1 MSIKRRLIF
10 ALAAIL
16 PFLAHADSLNLK
28 NQYPIEYIVKEGD
41 TLWDISS
48 KYLQSPWLWPLL
60 WDANPALDN
69 PHLIYPGD
77 KLQLIFVDGQP
88 RLVRNHI
95 RKRILKV
102 SPKARPELKGSRAIP
117 TIPLKLIHSFLSR
130 DYVATD
136 EKLKHAP
143 VILGNNDGN
152 TTFIVGHNIFAS
164 SVLKSALYGIYR
176 RGRIYTDSVT
186 NEKLGNEM
194 EFIAIARVV
203 NTGTETVPA
212 KLSVL
217 KSAKEARIGDRLFPL
232 PNQDGLP
239 VYFQP
244 RNFQL
249 ASDGAIVA
257 ADEQYSAIGK
267 NDVVV
272 INRGWRDNIGAGD
285 VFAVLKRGKTII
297 RHEQDLYF
305 NYGDQVNLY
314 DKLFFDKNEL
324 QLPDERIG
332 EMMVFK
338 VYDKVSL
345 ALITHSSQVIK
356 LNDKVSNL

>member
-28 NQYPIEYIVKEGD
+28 NQYPTEYTVKEGD

-48 KYLQSPWLWPLL
+48 KYLQSPWLWPQL
-60 WDANPALDN
+60 WDANPELDD

-88 RLVRNHI
+88 RLVRNQM
-95 RKRILKV
+95 RKRIIKV
-102 SPKARPELKGSRAIP
+102 SPQARSELKGNRAIP
-117 TIPLKLIHSFLSR
+117 TVPLKLVNSFLSR

-136 EKLKHAP
+136 DKLQQAP

-152 TTFIVGHNIFAS
+152 TTFLVGHNIFAS
-164 SVLKSALYGIYR
+164 SSLKPGQYGIYR
-176 RGRIYTDSVT
+176 HGRTYIDPVT
-186 NEKLGNEM
+186 NEKLGNEV

-203 NTGTETVPA
+203 NTGTATIPA
-212 KLSVL
+212 KLAIL
-217 KSAKEARIGDRLFPL
+217 KSAKEARKGDRLIPM
-232 PNQDGLP
+232 PEQERLP

-244 RNFQL
+244 RSFQL
-249 ASDGAIVA
+249 ASDGVIVA
-257 ADEQYSAIGK
+257 ADEKHSAIGK
-267 NDVVV
+267 SDVVI
-272 INRGWRDNIGAGD
+272 INRGWRDSVGAGD

-297 RHEQDLYF
+297 RDEQALNF
-305 NYGDQVNLY
+305 NYDDQVNQY
-314 DKLFFDKNEL
+314 DKLFSDKNEL

-345 ALITHSSQVIK
+345 ALITRSSQVIK

>member
-10 ALAAIL
+10 ALAAML

-28 NQYPIEYIVKEGD
+28 NQYPTEYTVKEGD

-48 KYLQSPWLWPLL
+48 KYLQSPWLWPQL
-60 WDANPALDN
+60 WDANPALDD

-77 KLQLIFVDGQP
+77 KLQLIFVNGQP

-102 SPKARPELKGSRAIP
+102 SPKARPELKGRRAIP
-117 TIPLKLIHSFLSR
+117 TIPLKLINSFLSR
-130 DYVATD
+130 DYVAGD
-136 EKLKHAP
+136 DKLKQAP

-152 TTFIVGHNIFAS
+152 TTFIVGHSIFAS
-164 SVLKSALYGIYR
+164 SSLKPGQYGIYR
-176 RGRIYTDSVT
+176 RGRTYIDPVT
-186 NEKLGNEM
+186 NENLGNEV

-203 NTGTETVPA
+203 NTGTETIPA
-212 KLSVL
+212 KLSIL
-217 KSAKEARIGDRLFPL
+217 KSTKEARKGDRLL
-232 PNQDGLP
+232 PMPEQDRLP

-249 ASDGAIVA
+249 ASDGLIVA
-257 ADEQYSAIGK
+257 AAEKYSAIGK
-267 NDVVV
+267 NDVVI
-272 INRGWRDNIGAGD
+272 INRGWRDNVGAGD

-297 RHEQDLYF
+297 RHERDLDF
-305 NYGDQVNLY
+305 DYGDQINQY
-314 DKLFFDKNEL
+314 DKLFSGKNEL
-324 QLPDERIG
+324 QLPDERVG

>member
-10 ALAAIL
+10 ALAAML

-28 NQYPIEYIVKEGD
+28 NQYPTEYIVKDGD
-41 TLWDISS
+41 TLWDISN
-48 KYLQSPWLWPLL
+48 KYLQSPWLWPQL
-60 WDANPALDN
+60 WDANPELDD

-77 KLQLIFVDGQP
+77 KLQLIFVDGRP
-88 RLVRNHI
+88 HLVRNHV

-102 SPKARPELKGSRAIP
+102 SPQARPELKGSRAIP
-117 TIPLKLIHSFLSR
+117 TISLNLINAFLSR
-130 DYVATD
+130 DYVAGD
-136 EKLKHAP
+136 DKLNQAP

-152 TTFIVGHNIFAS
+152 SIFIVGHSIFAS
-164 SVLKSALYGIYR
+164 SSLKPGQYGIYR
-176 RGRIYTDSVT
+176 RGRSYMDPVT
-186 NEKLGNEM
+186 NEKLGNEV

-203 NTGTETVPA
+203 NTGAETIPA
-212 KLSVL
+212 KLLIL
-217 KSAKEARIGDRLFPL
+217 KSSKEARKGDRLLRMPE
-232 PNQDGLP
+232 QDRLP

-249 ASDGAIVA
+249 ASDGLIVA
-257 ADEQYSAIGK
+257 ADEQYSTIGK

-272 INRGWRDNIGAGD
+272 INRGWRDSVGAGD

-297 RHEQDLYF
+297 RHEQNLNFDYS
-305 NYGDQVNLY
+305 DQVNQY
-314 DKLFFDKNEL
+314 DKLFSDKNEL

-338 VYDKVSL
+338 VYNKVSL
-345 ALITHSSQVIK
+345 ALITHSAQVIT